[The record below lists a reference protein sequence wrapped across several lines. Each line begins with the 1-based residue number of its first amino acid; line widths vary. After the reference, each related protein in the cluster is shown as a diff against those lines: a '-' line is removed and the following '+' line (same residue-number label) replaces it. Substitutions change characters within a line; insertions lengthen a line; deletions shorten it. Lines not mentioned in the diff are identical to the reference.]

1 MSGRVTEEELAI
13 LRTHRHPSGA
23 DLILERLRAA
33 KSWFGAE
40 EWVSLDALAAY
51 SGQRA
56 VHSRI
61 AELRKRGYVI
71 DHNGRAG
78 AASAYRLVSLRDLH

>member
-1 MSGRVTEEELAI
+1 MEQTRRMWVNRHDGTGEHLEDVTVSG
-13 LRTHRHPSGA
+13 PN
-23 DLILERLRAA
+23 
-33 KSWFGAE
+33 
-40 EWVSLDALAAY
+40 WVSLDTLAAY